1 MGGGG
6 LLHTHTHRVTYTHTT
21 QTFAHT
27 HTHTHTQTFAH
38 THKHSRARA
47 HTHTTRMTETERDPQ
62 TQVAR
67 SERETE
73 ARREKWV
80 SCKTQRVSPLNLQSP
95 LVTTTYPENTEVNQ
109 RLCNPVSR
117 RRHKYQQRMALIQR
131 KSFRRANSLNPPAR
145 NILLLAITPT
155 TIHKT
160 RNYTKKIFA

>member
-1 MGGGG
+1 M
-6 LLHTHTHRVTYTHTT
+6 L
-21 QTFAHT
+21 
-27 HTHTHTQTFAH
+27 HTHTHTQSYIHTHDTNIRTHAH
-38 THKHSRARA
+38 THKHSHTRTHTQTFARARA